1 MTLEE
6 IRQNMTTDVVL
17 IFRNNHFLGQDILD
31 AENKIAALTGFD
43 GSAGTLA
50 VTRGHAFLF
59 VDGRYEIQSKRQTN
73 ADEIT
78 VIVENGEKNL
88 YSWLKENFAA
98 AAVGFNPWQISE
110 KQLQK
115 LKSLLPKAVFRPC
128 PQIAATARATAF
140 EHSEIYAGES
150 AAKKIDHLTRIVRVS
165 GCDAFF
171 FAAADSVSWLTNLR
185 SNALPDTPVVR
196 AMALLTKE
204 GKLTLFADNLR
215 LPSGCP
221 FEKMPFSKIKKV
233 LKTFAGCRIGFD
245 FNTTPAALVAMC
257 FRFGI
262 EAVQNADSCAFF
274 KAQKNDTELRGMI
287 NAHIR
292 DGEAVCRFL
301 AWFEKN
307 RQGKNENDIVRK
319 ILAFRKKQ
327 KLFYSV
333 SFGTIAGAG
342 ANAAVIHYQ
351 PPKDKGALLEEN
363 SVLLLDSGGQYL
375 DGTTDITRTIAVGTP
390 SGEMK
395 EKFTIVLKAHIAL
408 ASLRFPH
415 NTSGTRLDAVCR
427 SVMWR
432 HGLDYN
438 HGTGHGVGCFLN
450 VHEGP
455 QNMGASGNT
464 YPLKAGMVM
473 SVEPGYYRENA
484 FGIRIENLVYV
495 AEDETAPG
503 FLKFV
508 PLTMVPVDF
517 RLINEY
523 LLTDGERKWLNDYHR
538 TVRETIS
545 PRLSGK
551 EKLWLEK
558 ACAPL

>member
-1 MTLEE
+1 MNLKE
-6 IRQNMTTDVVL
+6 IQRNMTTDVLL
-17 IFRNNHFLGQDILD
+17 IFRNNHFLGQDVLD
-31 AENKIAALTGFD
+31 SENKIAALTGFD

-50 VTRGHAFLF
+50 VTGEHAFLF
-59 VDGRYEIQSKRQTN
+59 VDGRYEIQSKRQTCTEEVSVVVESR
-73 ADEIT
+73 DED
-78 VIVENGEKNL
+78 L
-88 YSWLKENFAA
+88 YSWLKKNFSAGS
-98 AAVGFNPWQISE
+98 VGFNPWQISDR
-110 KQLQK
+110 QLQK
-115 LKSLLPKAVFRPC
+115 LENLLPNAVFRPC
-128 PQIAATARATAF
+128 PQLLSTARAAAF
-140 EHSEIYAGES
+140 EHPEIYAGES
-150 AAKKIDHLTRIVRVS
+150 AGQKIRRIARTIDIS
-165 GCDAFF
+165 GIDAFF

-185 SNALPDTPVVR
+185 SNALPDTPVMR

-215 LPSGCP
+215 LPTGCP
-221 FEKMPFSKIKKV
+221 FEKQPFSKLKKA
-233 LKTFAGCRIGFD
+233 LKPFSGCSIGFD
-245 FNTTPAALVAMC
+245 FGATPAAITEMC
-257 FRFGI
+257 RKLGI
-262 EAVQNADSCAFF
+262 RTIHHHDSCAFC
-274 KAQKNDTELRGMI
+274 KAEKNSVELQGMI

-301 AWFEKN
+301 NWFEQN
-307 RQGKNENDIVRK
+307 RRGKNENDVVRK
-319 ILAFRKKQ
+319 ILTFRKRQ
-327 KLFYSV
+327 KLFHSV
-333 SFGTIAGAG
+333 SFGTIAGTG

-351 PPKDKGALLEEN
+351 PSQDNGAPLVEN

-390 SGEMK
+390 TDEMK

-415 NTSGTRLDAVCR
+415 HTSGTRLDAVCR

-432 HGLDYN
+432 HGLDYK

-455 QNMGASGNT
+455 QNMGASGNA
-464 YPLKAGMVM
+464 YSIRPGMVL
-473 SVEPGYYRENA
+473 SIEPGYYRENA
-484 FGIRIENLVYV
+484 FGIRIENLYYV
-495 AEDETAPG
+495 AEDETAPE

-517 RLINEY
+517 RMINEY

-538 TVRETIS
+538 RVFETLS
-545 PRLSGK
+545 PRLDGK
-551 EKLWLEK
+551 AKSRLKK

>member
-1 MTLEE
+1 MDLKE
-6 IRQNMTTDVVL
+6 IQRNMTTDVLL

-31 AENKIAALTGFD
+31 SENEIAALTGFD

-50 VTRGHAFLF
+50 VTGEHAFLF
-59 VDGRYEIQSKRQTN
+59 VDGRYEIQSKRQTC
-73 ADEIT
+73 AKEISVVVESRDED
-78 VIVENGEKNL
+78 L
-88 YSWLKENFAA
+88 YSWLQRNFSAGSI
-98 AAVGFNPWQISE
+98 GFNPWQISE

-115 LKSLLPKAVFRPC
+115 LKSRLPNAVFRPC
-128 PQIAATARATAF
+128 PQLIPTARAAAF
-140 EHSEIYAGES
+140 EHPEMYAGKS
-150 AAKKIDHLTRIVRVS
+150 AWQKIRRVVEIINVS
-165 GCDAFF
+165 GEDAFF
-171 FAAADSVSWLTNLR
+171 FALADDVSWLTNLR
-185 SNALPDTPVVR
+185 SNALPDTPVMR

-204 GKLTLFADNLR
+204 GRLTLFADNLR
-215 LPSGCP
+215 LPAGCP
-221 FEKMPFSKIKKV
+221 FEKQPFSK
-233 LKTFAGCRIGFD
+233 LKNALQPFSERSIGFD
-245 FNTTPAALVAMC
+245 FKSTPAAIAEICRKLGVKTRHHYDVC
-257 FRFGI
+257 
-262 EAVQNADSCAFF
+262 AVY
-274 KAQKNDTELRGMI
+274 KAEKNSVELRGMI

-301 AWFEKN
+301 NWFEQN
-307 RQGKNENDIVRK
+307 RRGKNENDVVSK
-319 ILAFRKKQ
+319 ILAFRKRQ
-327 KLFYSV
+327 KLFHSV

-351 PPKDKGALLEEN
+351 PPKDNGAPLVEN

-390 SGEMK
+390 TDEMK

-408 ASLRFPH
+408 ASLKFPQ

-432 HGLDYN
+432 YGLDYN

-464 YPLKAGMVM
+464 YSIEPGMVL
-473 SVEPGYYRENA
+473 SIEPGYYRENA
-484 FGIRIENLVYV
+484 FGIRIENLYYV
-495 AEDETAPG
+495 AEDETVPE

-517 RLINEY
+517 RMINEY
-523 LLTDGERKWLNDYHR
+523 LLTDGEKKWLNDYHR
-538 TVRETIS
+538 MVFETLS
-545 PRLSGK
+545 TRLDGK
-551 EKLWLEK
+551 AKNWLEK